1 MMLVPLLQVATASAA
16 GLSIS
21 AVLLLRRISASV
33 GLAPPTS
40 AMLLEEDPTVNCPL
54 FRHLPNLADAVAWRS
69 LGAIKTPVHTCR
81 VPVIIPLLGQE
92 GEVGQEGTDGGTSFV
107 EFLVKREDL
116 ISPLYGGNKVR
127 TLQHQL
133 AICEARRDNGET
145 SFRQLVSCGTGG
157 SNQVLATVVHARS
170 LGWDGGI
177 GVCSTVTSTAAAAK
191 ADETKDE
198 DANDAPRINIC
209 WFDKDEPDFDNTLNM
224 LSVLS
229 FPNIGFKFD
238 WGDSLGG
245 VANFV
250 RTIWGTWTQR
260 NYVPMMPG
268 GNCPSGVLGQVGGV
282 LELAEQ
288 ICAGESP
295 DPSRI
300 YVPVGSGCTISGL
313 IVGTVLVRHLG
324 MAALSDL
331 KIVGCNVHEGIATLD
346 RTVKLHT
353 HPGFGFIPLTI
364 THTVKEACR
373 ALQEIGG
380 PDLEADALDFIKS
393 SVVIRADEDVVGIY
407 GGHSGKTRAAAKLY
421 DEKGIVMDSVGQEAE
436 KLWLC
441 GHFAAK
447 AFQPLLKD
455 LAEEANDSN
464 GGGKALSF
472 MLWMTKSAVQPRGSV
487 DEWNKLLQENDTVKQ
502 WANGGKA
509 ESLLRPGRVSTQDG
523 QPEDYRLVM
532 TKVL

>member
-1 MMLVPLLQVATASAA
+1 MLVPLLQVATASAA

-21 AVLLLRRISASV
+21 AVLLLRRISDSV
-33 GLAPPTS
+33 GLAPPTP
-40 AMLLEEDPTVNCPL
+40 AMLKEEDPAMNCAL

-81 VPVIIPLLGQE
+81 VPLL
-92 GEVGQEGTDGGTSFV
+92 DGKDTTATSYA

-116 ISPLYGGNKVR
+116 ISPIYGGNKVR

-133 AICEARRDNGET
+133 AVCESRRDGGET

-170 LGWDGGI
+170 LGWDGI
-177 GVCSTVTSTAAAAK
+177 GSTTSSTDAAG
-191 ADETKDE
+191 ETKQV
-198 DANDAPRINIC
+198 DAVMDADAPRINIC
-209 WFDKDEPDFDNTLNM
+209 WFDKDEPDLDNTLNL

-229 FPNIGFKFD
+229 FPNLGFKFD

-245 VANFV
+245 VANLC
-250 RTIWGTWTQR
+250 RTIYGTWTQK

-288 ICAGESP
+288 IVSGESP

-324 MAALSDL
+324 LSALSDL
-331 KIVGCNVHEGIATLD
+331 KIVGCNVHEGVAALD
-346 RTVKLHT
+346 RMVMLHT
-353 HPGFGFIPLTI
+353 HPAFGFIPLTI

-373 ALQEIGG
+373 ALQAIGG
-380 PDLEADALDFIKS
+380 PDLEADALDFIKT
-393 SVVIRADEDVVGIY
+393 SVEMRADEEVVGIY
-407 GGHSGKTRAAAKLY
+407 GGHSGKTRTAAKLY
-421 DEKGIVMDSVGQEAE
+421 DEKGLVMDSVGKEAE

-455 LAEEANDSN
+455 LAEETNDINS
-464 GGGKALSF
+464 GKVQKF
-472 MLWMTKSAVQPRGSV
+472 MLWMTKSAVQPRGNV
-487 DEWNKLLQENDTVKQ
+487 DEWSKLLQENDAVKQ
-502 WANGGKA
+502 WADEGKA
-509 ESLLRPGRVSTQDG
+509 ESSLRPGRVSTLDG
-523 QPEDYRLVM
+523 KPEDYRSVM

>member
-1 MMLVPLLQVATASAA
+1 MMLVPVLQVATASVA

-21 AVLLLRRISASV
+21 AILLLRRISASV

-54 FRHLPNLADAVAWRS
+54 FRHFPNLADAVAWRS

-81 VPVIIPLLGQE
+81 VPLLGQE
-92 GEVGQEGTDGGTSFV
+92 VDQVGKDTTEDIFV

-133 AICEARRDNGET
+133 AVCESRRDNGEA
-145 SFRQLVSCGTGG
+145 SFKQLVSCGTGG

-177 GVCSTVTSTAAAAK
+177 DLGSTATSTATAGIAG
-191 ADETKDE
+191 ETTTQEE
-198 DANDAPRINIC
+198 DAVTVTDAPRINVC
-209 WFDKDEPDFDNTLNM
+209 WFDKDEPDFDNTLNL

-229 FPNIGFKFD
+229 FPIGFKFD
-238 WGDSLGG
+238 WGNSLGG
-245 VANFV
+245 VVNFV
-250 RTIWGTWTQR
+250 RTIWGTWTQK
-260 NYVPMMPG
+260 NYIPMMPG

-295 DPSRI
+295 DPTRI

-331 KIVGCNVHEGIATLD
+331 KIVGCNVHEGIAKLD
-346 RTVKLHT
+346 RMVNLHT
-353 HPGFGFIPLTI
+353 YPGFGFIPLTI
-364 THTVKEACR
+364 AHTVKEACR
-373 ALQEIGG
+373 ALKEIGG
-380 PDLEADALDFIKS
+380 PDLEADALDFIQT
-393 SVVIRADEDVVGIY
+393 SVDIRADEEVVGIY

-421 DEKGIVMDSVGQEAE
+421 DEKGVVMDSVGQEAE

-447 AFQPLLKD
+447 AFQPLLND
-455 LAEEANDSN
+455 LADEANDSN
-464 GGGKALSF
+464 GGGKARKF
-472 MLWMTKSAVQPRGSV
+472 MLWMTKSAVQPRGNV
-487 DEWNKLLQENDTVKQ
+487 DEWNKLLQENDAVKQ
-502 WANGGKA
+502 WADKGKA
-509 ESLLRPGRVSTQDG
+509 ESSLRPGRVSTLDG
-523 QPEDYRLVM
+523 KPEDYRLVM

>member
-1 MMLVPLLQVATASAA
+1 MVVYRTHPLYSMMIVPLLKVATASTASLA
-16 GLSIS
+16 IS
-21 AVLLLRRISASV
+21 AVLLLRRISDSV

-40 AMLLEEDPTVNCPL
+40 SMLEEENPVINCPL
-54 FRHLPNLADAVAWRS
+54 FRHLPNLANAIAWRS
-69 LGAIKTPVHTCR
+69 LGAVKTPVHTCR
-81 VPVIIPLLGQE
+81 VPFLDQTKTKE
-92 GEVGQEGTDGGTSFV
+92 DTTSYL

-116 ISPLYGGNKVR
+116 ISPIYGGNKVR

-133 AICEARRDNGET
+133 AICESRRERGEK

-170 LGWDGGI
+170 LGWDGI
-177 GVCSTVTSTAAAAK
+177 GSTAGG
-191 ADETKDE
+191 ETKE
-198 DANDAPRINIC
+198 EDAPRVNVL
-209 WFDKDEPDFDNTLNM
+209 WFDKDEPDLDNTLNM

-229 FPNIGFKFD
+229 FPNVGFKFD
-238 WGDSLGG
+238 WGDSVGG
-245 VANFV
+245 VANLF

-268 GNCPSGVLGQVGGV
+268 GNCPSGVLGQVSGV

-288 ICAGESP
+288 ICSGESP

-313 IVGTVLVRHLG
+313 ILGTVLVRHLG
-324 MAALSDL
+324 MSALSDL
-331 KIVGCNVHEGIATLD
+331 RIVGCNVHEGVAKLD
-346 RTVKLHT
+346 RMVKLHV
-353 HPGFGFIPLTI
+353 HPGFGFMPLTI

-373 ALQEIGG
+373 ALKEIGG
-380 PDLEADALDFIKS
+380 PDLEVDALDFIKT
-393 SVVIRADEDVVGIY
+393 SVDIRADEDVVGIY

-421 DEKGIVMDSVGQEAE
+421 DEKGVMMDSVGQEAE

-441 GHFAAK
+441 GHFASK

-455 LAEEANDSN
+455 LEEEANDSN
-464 GGGKALSF
+464 DGKAQKF
-472 MLWMTKSAVQPRGSV
+472 MLWMTKSAVQPRGNV

-502 WANGGKA
+502 WANEGKA
-509 ESLLRPGRVSTQDG
+509 ESSLRPGRVSTQDG
-523 QPEDYRLVM
+523 KPEDYRLVM